1 MENAVICKPNP
12 KPYKND
18 ICRASSLGILAGTHG
33 NFFNMLDIHCVTTV
47 LSIPKLNCASKKDSI
62 MLLFPSLY
70 IHTHIY
76 ILVVFIT

>member
-1 MENAVICKPNP
+1 
-12 KPYKND
+12 
-18 ICRASSLGILAGTHG
+18 
-33 NFFNMLDIHCVTTV
+33 MLDIHCVTTV

-76 ILVVFIT
+76 ILLVFIT